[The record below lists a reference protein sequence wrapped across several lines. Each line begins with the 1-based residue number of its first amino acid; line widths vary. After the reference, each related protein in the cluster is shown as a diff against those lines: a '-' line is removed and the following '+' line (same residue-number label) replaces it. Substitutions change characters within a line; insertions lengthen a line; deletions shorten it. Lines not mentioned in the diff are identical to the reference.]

1 MLQAKVTMLIQVASL
16 GRLMPMFPKI
26 ALQMR
31 INESTAQLTMKNVE
45 RAFKRCHN
53 FYILAN
59 SYVAVF
65 KDYHK
70 FKATYEELAQHGL
83 KMEYANYKQKKVQST
98 MDSWV
103 EFGSFLCE
111 QILLVCQEDQ
121 KVFGTTQ
128 PQTLR
133 YDGHE
138 DLRLIITKKV
148 STLFDLMDG
157 PKCNVRLFSKEGKF
171 I

>member
-1 MLQAKVTMLIQVASL
+1 
-16 GRLMPMFPKI
+16 MFPKI

-111 QILLVCQEDQ
+111 
-121 KVFGTTQ
+121 
-128 PQTLR
+128 
-133 YDGHE
+133 
-138 DLRLIITKKV
+138 
-148 STLFDLMDG
+148 
-157 PKCNVRLFSKEGKF
+157 
-171 I
+171 